1 MGSLVIYRTRGTP
14 HVGRQAKHR
23 TRSLKVFFSMSQIVH
38 ETHTEKIN
46 SLLGFLEFRFPGILY
61 FYLLKLAPHT
71 PVTGWVRIELRAP
84 SSTLFGA
91 Q

>member
-1 MGSLVIYRTRGTP
+1 
-14 HVGRQAKHR
+14 
-23 TRSLKVFFSMSQIVH
+23 MSQIVH